1 MSRKRSAQEPVSEGL
16 QRLQKVLAAAGY
28 GSRRQCEELIVTGRV
43 EVDGQVVTQLGTKVD
58 PQLHE
63 IRVDGE
69 LVRPPQVVYYML
81 NKPSGVVCTA
91 RDPAGR
97 PRVIDLVPEHPRV
110 FPVGRL
116 DLHSEGLI
124 LLTNDGALA
133 NRLAHPRYGVEKT
146 YLAQVAGLLT
156 GAEVQKL
163 LRGMYLAEGFARV
176 ARLKIRKRHK
186 LSTWVEM
193 TLDQGRN
200 RQIRRMMARLGHK
213 VMKLKR
219 IGFGPLRLGSLPRGA
234 WRHLTPREVALL
246 RQAAQQSTKQGS
258 SGSGAT
264 ESLRSAAASVALAPK
279 GSA

>member
-1 MSRKRSAQEPVSEGL
+1 MSQESGSGSAGL
-16 QRLQKVLAAAGY
+16 QRLQKVLATAGY
-28 GSRRQCEELIVTGRV
+28 GSRRQCEELIATGRV

-58 PQLHE
+58 PHKQQ

-69 LVRPPQVVYYML
+69 LVRPPRLVYYML
-81 NKPSGVVCTA
+81 NKPPGVVCTA

-97 PRVIDLVPEHPRV
+97 TRVIDLVPERPRV

-124 LLTNDGALA
+124 LLTNDGELA

-146 YLAQVAGLLT
+146 YLALVAGLLS
-156 GAEVQKL
+156 GEDVQKL

-176 ARLKIRKRHK
+176 ARLRIRKRHK

-193 TLDQGRN
+193 VLDQGRN
-200 RQIRRMMARLGHK
+200 RQIRRMLARLGHK

-219 IGFGPLRLGSLPRGA
+219 IGFGPLRLGALPSGA
-234 WRHLTPREVALL
+234 WRLLTPEEVAQL
-246 RQAAQQSTKQGS
+246 RQAVLEAKPKAHSRGKLPKGPK
-258 SGSGAT
+258 
-264 ESLRSAAASVALAPK
+264 AASAR
-279 GSA
+279 